1 MRRIWILAGV
11 ALVVTLIGLIVL
23 TAVLVPWNLNPAYAA
38 AVDFTDAVLERRDD
52 AAATALLSP
61 ELSAWVA
68 ENCPDGVSA
77 CIHGYI
83 PDEWGDF
90 VDAVYRR
97 SIPDGPNAWDVQ
109 VIGTFDEKLTEG
121 FSGVC
126 IYLRAE
132 RAEAERWH
140 ITRWSGWVSCAEED
154 GLENLRS
161 NPDAPHR
168 AP

>member
-1 MRRIWILAGV
+1 MRRTWILAGV
-11 ALVVTLIGLIVL
+11 ALLVTLGVLIAL
-23 TAVLVPWNLNPAYAA
+23 TTVLVPGNLSPAYAA
-38 AVDFTDAVLERRDD
+38 AVDFTDAALERRDD

-61 ELSAWVA
+61 ELAAWVG
-68 ENCPDGVSA
+68 ENCPDGVSE
-77 CIHGYI
+77 CIHAYI

-97 SIPDGPNAWDVQ
+97 SIPDGANAWDVQ
-109 VIGTFDEKLTEG
+109 VIATFDERLTEG

-161 NPDAPHR
+161 NPDAPNR